1 MPDSFVPYPSPTWS
15 GGSPA
20 STQAVDP
27 ARLSVASAT
36 ADHPQAEWASDPLFE
51 AMYSTMDPLPAM
63 TEAEMAALL
72 ELETFVD
79 FAPPEPLFPPVP
91 TENGQMNLFSTN
103 PQVTPFNAFGSNL
116 PLQPEPALQSPVDS
130 QPRRLPPPL
139 PQLTFDPSFTPP
151 TPPYTARPYQLY
163 QPGPFQPQHQQ
174 QQQLPLFQPPILQM
188 NPIRRREPERMAL
201 PTPGDLDVSMCEVI
215 M

>member
-1 MPDSFVPYPSPTWS
+1 
-15 GGSPA
+15 
-20 STQAVDP
+20 
-27 ARLSVASAT
+27 
-36 ADHPQAEWASDPLFE
+36 
-51 AMYSTMDPLPAM
+51 MDPLPAM

-79 FAPPEPLFPPVP
+79 FPPSEPLFPPAP
-91 TENGQMNLFSTN
+91 TENGQMNLLFDLSQPLLSLLLLLLHLVSMN
-103 PQVTPFNAFGSNL
+103 PQVAPFNGFGSNL

-163 QPGPFQPQHQQ
+163 QPGPFQSQHQQ
-174 QQQLPLFQPPILQM
+174 HQQLPLFQPPILQM
-188 NPIRRREPERMAL
+188 NPVRPREPERMAL